1 MCVFIETEKKVET
14 KSKKAYSKL
23 SRILKT
29 KKKKLISA
37 EERQRQLLKS
47 FLNCFTELAVNV
59 GKKN

>member
-29 KKKKLISA
+29 KKKSLSA
-37 EERQRQLLKS
+37 LKNDS
-47 FLNCFTELAVNV
+47 DNY
-59 GKKN
+59 